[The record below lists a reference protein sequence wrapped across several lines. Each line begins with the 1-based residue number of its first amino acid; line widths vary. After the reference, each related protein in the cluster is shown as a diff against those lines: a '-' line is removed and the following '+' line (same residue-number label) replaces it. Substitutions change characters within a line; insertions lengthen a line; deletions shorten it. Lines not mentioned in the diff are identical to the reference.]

1 MEEEVKAIVANATT
15 LYGKISRAHAN
26 LLKLGIEKITIGAID
41 ARLQNLERLWSK
53 FDACNDELVD
63 NLTTLAEDPYLQTDI
78 PALSEEAYLV
88 NKGLMLELKR
98 TLQKT
103 ELAAASSATTSTSAP
118 RITLPRI
125 QLPTFTGKYED
136 WPAFRDLFVSLIGQD
151 KATKPVEKM
160 HYLKS
165 CVKDEADLLIRNLS
179 ATEANYERAWQ
190 TFNDYYENKR
200 LLIRAY
206 LANFLNLPKMKGE
219 SASELRKRFHGIKTT
234 VSSLESINRA
244 VGSTEDLFVYLAVDL
259 LDTRSRR
266 EWEHSISD
274 SSEPPKYSALEQ
286 FLERRFHTLESI
298 SPSKGDGSTNKT
310 AGSNGNLKSTRSHHA
325 SKQESKEGTKGR
337 CSVCQSD
344 HFVMFCEGYKKKTP
358 SERKQHVADNNLCAN
373 CLGRHKMTECTSKKN
388 CSACGNRH
396 HSTLHDAFREPETVK
411 TSLLKDR
418 SRHRWPCFSLPR
430 AYA

>member
-15 LYGKISRAHAN
+15 LLGKISRAHAN
-26 LLKLGIEKITIGAID
+26 LLKLGTEITIGAID

-63 NLTTLAEDPYLQTDI
+63 HLTTLAEDPYVETDI
-78 PALSEEAYLV
+78 PSLGEEAYLV

-98 TLQKT
+98 TLQKKFAT
-103 ELAAASSATTSTSAP
+103 AASATTSTSAP
-118 RITLPRI
+118 RTTLPRI

-136 WPAFRDLFVSLIGQD
+136 WPAFRDDLFVSLIGQD

-165 CVKDEADLLIRNLS
+165 CVKGEAELLIRNLS

-190 TFNDYYENKR
+190 TLNDYYENKR
-200 LLIRAY
+200 LLTRAY
-206 LANFLNLPKMKGE
+206 LANFLSLPKMKGE
-219 SASELRKRFHGIKTT
+219 SASELRNIFHGIKTT

-244 VGSTEDLFVYLAVDL
+244 VESTEDLFVYHAVDL

-266 EWEHSISD
+266 EWENSISD

-286 FLERRFHTLESI
+286 FLERRLHTLESI
-298 SPSKGDGSTNKT
+298 SPSKGNGSTNKT
-310 AGSNGNLKSTRSHHA
+310 AGSNGNPKSTRSHHA
-325 SKQESKEGTKGR
+325 RKQESKEGTKGR

-344 HFVMFCEGYKKKTP
+344 HFVMFCE
-358 SERKQHVADNNLCAN
+358 
-373 CLGRHKMTECTSKKN
+373 
-388 CSACGNRH
+388 
-396 HSTLHDAFREPETVK
+396 
-411 TSLLKDR
+411 
-418 SRHRWPCFSLPR
+418 
-430 AYA
+430 